1 MKTKENFMSRMHV
14 ESHTILKCVALIS
27 ERNDVVEL
35 KQYRKETPEKC
46 LNLSHDGDTQYTD

>member
-1 MKTKENFMSRMHV
+1 MHV